1 MKIVF
6 KLQFKIRLIFVML
19 LLTMGLCHAY
29 SVALLK
35 DDANDKT
42 QTIAEKMI
50 PVLTE
55 NGFTVDC
62 VSYEGLCREEILRP
76 YDCLILTDS
85 TRFPVD
91 GRTPLMNYLRK
102 GKDIVLMGGMPF
114 KEDLWR
120 AGGKWS
126 VNKSDSETESVKD
139 ENDSMP
145 LDLPIFDNRS
155 VYAFRNEPCIVTYT
169 QGLLKTPVNLAGSFT
184 GVSAIAFEYPEVSR
198 YIPLLSVQD
207 EYSRNVGV
215 AGGLLVNYAGEFKNG
230 YWLLFGIEDASFYH
244 RREFLAIMVE
254 LLDKM
259 KQRKL
264 ASEFA
269 EEDRVHEAKCLAVI
283 SPAPTGF
290 VKLSK
295 DRKHF
300 LLPNGK
306 KFFALGCNYVGPFE
320 RKCEYGEDYFNVN
333 RLEEDFRKAQEAG
346 INVFRFWN
354 FRIENNPDRLRT
366 IVELARKY
374 HIYLIIT
381 PRAHPLPTDQ
391 GLIDIFQRNA
401 KLLSNETIVLGYD
414 LMNEPYVTTVG
425 SISMNGNPSDILKHD
440 VYNRYSSD
448 YFDKGWVDT
457 VARHRGW
464 PELGGWIQ
472 GQDAL
477 NLYAAYAMV
486 KQYIEKYNPPQ
497 DYSCLYG
504 LEGKL
509 PIEAGYE
516 EFVGAIDNTF
526 RDWILFHKK
535 AINQFDSNHFITVG
549 YNTSLA
555 GLPSNSLLDFVS
567 HHIYQMPYSYEDMQK
582 SVTTFDRLRAFWPN
596 KPITIGEF
604 GFSAGVK
611 LSEDTYLDPY
621 TASVA
626 EMIVFLY
633 AFSNDYSGAYLWM
646 LSEWPIAN
654 IKYNAPWISPDR
666 YIYESRFGLYQYDG
680 TPAGKP
686 KPIAHATRF
695 FRKYIDTHE
704 SGSGMLTIIQAD
716 TPVKTGYVFT
726 DKDALF
732 VGNTKYSSE
741 RLEFQSPFSVNVM
754 LCWDVKEL
762 KAMATA
768 DVDVTMN
775 LREFGFSAISDIR
788 IEGQYD
794 KLRKNGSTVKLKL
807 LEGRTV
813 TFFQ

>member
-1 MKIVF
+1 
-6 KLQFKIRLIFVML
+6 
-19 LLTMGLCHAY
+19 
-29 SVALLK
+29 
-35 DDANDKT
+35 
-42 QTIAEKMI
+42 
-50 PVLTE
+50 
-55 NGFTVDC
+55 
-62 VSYEGLCREEILRP
+62 
-76 YDCLILTDS
+76 
-85 TRFPVD
+85 
-91 GRTPLMNYLRK
+91 
-102 GKDIVLMGGMPF
+102 
-114 KEDLWR
+114 
-120 AGGKWS
+120 
-126 VNKSDSETESVKD
+126 
-139 ENDSMP
+139 
-145 LDLPIFDNRS
+145 
-155 VYAFRNEPCIVTYT
+155 
-169 QGLLKTPVNLAGSFT
+169 
-184 GVSAIAFEYPEVSR
+184 
-198 YIPLLSVQD
+198 
-207 EYSRNVGV
+207 
-215 AGGLLVNYAGEFKNG
+215 
-230 YWLLFGIEDASFYH
+230 
-244 RREFLAIMVE
+244 
-254 LLDKM
+254 M
-259 KQRKL
+259 KQRTL
-264 ASEFA
+264 ASSFA
-269 EEDRVHEAKCLAVI
+269 EEDRVYEAKCLAVA

-290 VKLSK
+290 IKLSK

-346 INVFRFWN
+346 INAFRFWN
-354 FRIENNPDRLRT
+354 FRIENNSDRLKT

-374 HIYLIIT
+374 QIYLIIT
-381 PRAHPLPTDQ
+381 PRSHPLPTDQ

-401 KLLSNETIVLGYD
+401 KLLNDETIVLGYD

-425 SISMNGNPSDILKHD
+425 SISMNGNPSDILKHS
-440 VYNRYSSD
+440 VYSRYSSD
-448 YFDKGWVDT
+448 YFDKEWVDT
-457 VARHRGW
+457 IARHRGW
-464 PELGGWIQ
+464 PELGDWIQ

-477 NLYAAYAMV
+477 NLYAAYAMA

-504 LEGKL
+504 LDGKL

-516 EFVGAIDNTF
+516 EFMSALDDTF

-567 HHIYQMPYSYEDMQK
+567 HHIYQMPYSYKDMQK
-582 SVTTFDRLRAFWPN
+582 SVTTFDRLRAFWPE

-604 GFSAGVK
+604 GFSTGLK

-666 YIYESRFGLYQYDG
+666 YTYESRFGLYQYDG

-704 SGSGMLTIIQAD
+704 SGDGTLTMTQAE
-716 TPVKTGYVFT
+716 TPIKTGYVFE

-732 VGNTKYSSE
+732 VGNATYTSK
-741 RLEFQSPFSVNVM
+741 RLKFQSQFPVNVM
-754 LCWDVKEL
+754 LCWDTQEL
-762 KAMATA
+762 KAMASA
-768 DVDVTMN
+768 DIEVTVN
-775 LREFGFSAISDIR
+775 LHEFGFSNGSDIR
-788 IEGQYD
+788 IEGRYD
-794 KLRKNGSTVKLKL
+794 KLIKTGSTVKLKL
-807 LEGRTV
+807 LEGQTV